1 MRHDADQ
8 VIAVRVDNRVDQ
20 DVAPLSADFTFFGG
34 LYRMVHLVSTEDLHL
49 SLTDFGS
56 SAVYL
61 QTSNVSASSA
71 ELQVTA
77 KVVNDGPAPRRPT
90 LETTVIDA
98 SGREVSQLHSDLEL
112 TGGSEAD
119 LIQAT
124 TIPNPH
130 LWDGLTDPYLYQA
143 RLRVLD
149 NGRTTDEITKPLGF
163 RSFSVDASSG
173 FWLNA
178 HPYRLYG
185 VNKHQDRLDVGW
197 AVTDANLDQ
206 DWSLVKEIGAT
217 AVRLAHY
224 QHAQHTYDLADQGGQ
239 IIWAELPIINR
250 ITDSTAFA
258 GNARQQLKE
267 LIRQNFNHPSIAFWS
282 ISNEATLS
290 RGPDPRPLLTSLNDL
305 VHYEDPTRLST
316 HASAGESPDVNT
328 DVFGSNRY
336 FGWYYGSYDDVGPWA
351 DRTHAAHPEWR
362 IGTSEYGAGSSVL
375 ANFHSDTPR
384 KQDPPVSVAGNA
396 RGGCECRRSYRVER
410 LRPLLRPGYVDP
422 GRLNGAAQVGQKT
435 ANGWPEDDQ
444 SSDCKHSHKGDDQSV
459 LYKSLSALA
468 PHVVAH
474 PHDVI
479 HAPRMQPRISRS
491 ADW

>member
-1 MRHDADQ
+1 LRHDADQ

-149 NGRTTDEITKPLGF
+149 NGRTTDEVTQPLGF

-362 IGTSEYGAGSSVL
+362 IGMSEYGAGSSVL
-375 ANFHSDTPR
+375 ANFHTDTPR

-396 RGGCECRRSYRVER
+396 RGGCECRRSYWVER

-422 GRLNGAAQVGQKT
+422 GG
-435 ANGWPEDDQ
+435 
-444 SSDCKHSHKGDDQSV
+444 
-459 LYKSLSALA
+459 
-468 PHVVAH
+468 
-474 PHDVI
+474 
-479 HAPRMQPRISRS
+479 
-491 ADW
+491 